1 MSGNQDSREG
11 SSEDSSSTGAEGGG
25 SHHDSLQQD
34 SSQQDSFQQAT
45 LAIRS
50 GYQRT
55 HEGEHSEALFL
66 TSSYVFD
73 NAAMAA
79 KYFSNEL
86 HGNVYSRYSN
96 PTVRAFEERLA
107 AMEGGEQAV
116 ATSSGMAATL
126 SVVMALLQAGDHIV
140 CSRDV
145 FGSTRVMLNNYITK
159 FGVEVS
165 YVSLTDLDAWQQA
178 IQPNTKM
185 LFCETPSNPMSEIA
199 DLNALS
205 ELAKKS
211 GALFV
216 VDNCFCTPVL
226 QKPLAWGADIVVHS
240 ATKYLDGQ
248 GRCLGGAVVGS
259 SLLMEKL
266 VGFLRAAG
274 PCMSPFNAW
283 VFLKGLET
291 LRIRMQAHSA
301 NAAELAAWLTV
312 HPKVTKVYYA
322 GLEEHP
328 GHSLA
333 KQQQSHFG
341 GVLSF
346 SVAGGRKQAWKVI
359 DNTRMISLTA
369 NLGDAKTT
377 IVHPATT
384 THGRLSDEERQ
395 QAGIGENLIRVAVGL
410 EDIIDIKND
419 LQLGLNLI

>member
-1 MSGNQDSREG
+1 MSDS
-11 SSEDSSSTGAEGGG
+11 DSNDNNRPAAE
-25 SHHDSLQQD
+25 SVAAY
-34 SSQQDSFQQAT
+34 QQAT

-50 GYQRT
+50 GYQRS
-55 HEGEHSEALFL
+55 HEAEHSEAMFL

-73 NAAMAA
+73 NAELAA
-79 KYFSNEL
+79 KHFSNEL
-86 HGNVYSRYSN
+86 QGNVYSRYTN

-126 SVVMALLQAGDHIV
+126 SVVMSLLQSGDHIL
-140 CSRDV
+140 CSKDV
-145 FGSTRVMLNNYITK
+145 FGSTRVMLNNYIVK

-199 DLNALS
+199 DLEALAALS
-205 ELAKKS
+205 KKA

-216 VDNCFCTPVL
+216 VDNCFCTPAL
-226 QKPLAWGADIVVHS
+226 QKPLQWGADIVVHS

-248 GRCLGGAVVGS
+248 GRCLGGAVVGNS
-259 SLLMEKL
+259 ELMEKV

-274 PCMSPFNAW
+274 PTMSPFNAW

-301 NAAELAAWLTV
+301 NAAELASWLQK
-312 HPKVTKVYYA
+312 HPKVTKVFYA
-322 GLEEHP
+322 GLEDHP

-333 KQQQSHFG
+333 KKQQSDFG
-341 GVLSF
+341 GVVSF
-346 SVAGGRKQAWKVI
+346 AVVGGREQAWAVI
-359 DNTRMISLTA
+359 DNTRMLSLTA
-369 NLGDAKTT
+369 NLGDTKTT

-395 QAGIGENLIRVAVGL
+395 QAGIGENLIRIAVGL
-410 EDIIDIKND
+410 EDIVDIKND
-419 LQLGLNLI
+419 LQLGLDAI